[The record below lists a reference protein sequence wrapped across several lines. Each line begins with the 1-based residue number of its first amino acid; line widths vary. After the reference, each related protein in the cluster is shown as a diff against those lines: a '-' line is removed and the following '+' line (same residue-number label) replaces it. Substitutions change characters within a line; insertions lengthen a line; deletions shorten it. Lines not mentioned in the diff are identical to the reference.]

1 MKFGFI
7 GAGKVG
13 FSLGKY
19 LTVKGQ
25 TVTGYY
31 SEFNEDAIEA
41 AQFTDSRSYESM
53 EQLLQDSDVI
63 FLTVPDGMIGN
74 LWNQLRTYQFKDKI
88 VCHTSGALSSEI
100 FEGIAEHE
108 SFGYSIHPLFAVS
121 DKYTSYKDL
130 PDSFFTIE
138 GTQKHLETMKNLLE
152 SIGNSVCVIS
162 KENKIKYHAAA
173 AVASNLVVGILN
185 MAETM
190 MQECG
195 FEKEQATQALAPI
208 IRGNVENILRQGSVQ
223 ALTGPIERN
232 DVSTV
237 KKHLS
242 VLKGQ
247 YQEIYKAVSGNVV
260 NIAKEKYPNRDYS
273 EMEEVL
279 L

>member
-1 MKFGFI
+1 
-7 GAGKVG
+7 
-13 FSLGKY
+13 
-19 LTVKGQ
+19 
-25 TVTGYY
+25 
-31 SEFNEDAIEA
+31 
-41 AQFTDSRSYESM
+41 M
-53 EQLLQDSDVI
+53 EQLLQDSDVL

-138 GTQKHLETMKNLLE
+138 GAQKHLETMKDLLE
-152 SIGNSVCVIS
+152 SMGNSVCVIS

-242 VLKGQ
+242 VLTGQ

-260 NIAKEKYPNRDYS
+260 NIAKAKYPDRDYS

>member
-19 LTVKGQ
+19 LAVKGQ
-25 TVTGYY
+25 ELTGYY
-31 SEFNEDAIEA
+31 SEFDEDAIEA
-41 AQFTDSRSYESM
+41 AQFTGSRFYENV

-63 FLTVPDGMIGN
+63 FLTVPDGLIGN
-74 LWNQLRTYQFKDKI
+74 LWNQLKKYHFTNKI
-88 VCHTSGALSSEI
+88 LCHTSGALSSEI
-100 FEGIAEHE
+100 FEGIAENHN
-108 SFGYSIHPLFAVS
+108 FGYSIHPLFAVS

-130 PDSFFTIE
+130 SNSFFTIE
-138 GTQKHLETMKNLLE
+138 GAEKRLREMKALFE
-152 SIGNSVCVIS
+152 SLGNSVCLIS
-162 KENKIKYHAAA
+162 KENKVKYHAAA
-173 AVASNLVVGILN
+173 ATASNLVVGVLN
-185 MAETM
+185 MAEKL

-195 FEKEQATQALAPI
+195 FEKEQAGRALEPI
-208 IRGNVENILRQGSVQ
+208 IRGNVENIIKQGSVY

-242 VLKGQ
+242 VLTGNEL
-247 YQEIYKAVSGNVV
+247 EIYKAVSGNLME
-260 NIAKEKYPNRDYS
+260 IARKKYPERDYS
-273 EMEEVL
+273 EMEEIL

>member
-19 LTVKGQ
+19 LAVKGQ
-25 TVTGYY
+25 EVTGYY
-31 SEFNEDAIEA
+31 SEFYEDAIEA
-41 AQFTDSRSYESM
+41 ARFTDSRSYENM
-53 EQLLQDSDVI
+53 EQLLEDSDVI
-63 FLTVPDGMIGN
+63 FLTVPDGLIGN
-74 LWNQLRTYQFKDKI
+74 LWNQLKAYHLTNKI

-100 FEGIAEHE
+100 FEGITERG

-121 DKYTSYKDL
+121 DQYTSYKDL
-130 PDSFFTIE
+130 SNSFFTIE
-138 GTQKHLETMKNLLE
+138 GAEEHLEEMKTLLE
-152 SIGNSVCVIS
+152 DLGNPVRVIS

-173 AVASNLVVGILN
+173 ATASNLVVGVLH
-185 MAETM
+185 MAESL

-195 FEKEQATQALAPI
+195 FEGQQAGDALAPI

-232 DVSTV
+232 DVTTV

-242 VLKGQ
+242 VLEGKNLET
-247 YQEIYKAVSGNVV
+247 YQVLSKNLVD
-260 NIAKEKYPNRDYS
+260 IAKEKYPTRDYD

-279 L
+279 S

>member
-53 EQLLQDSDVI
+53 EQLLQDSDVL

-138 GTQKHLETMKNLLE
+138 GAQKHLETMKNLLE
-152 SIGNSVCVIS
+152 SMGNSVCVIS

-242 VLKGQ
+242 VLTGQ

-260 NIAKEKYPNRDYS
+260 NIAKEKYPDRDYS